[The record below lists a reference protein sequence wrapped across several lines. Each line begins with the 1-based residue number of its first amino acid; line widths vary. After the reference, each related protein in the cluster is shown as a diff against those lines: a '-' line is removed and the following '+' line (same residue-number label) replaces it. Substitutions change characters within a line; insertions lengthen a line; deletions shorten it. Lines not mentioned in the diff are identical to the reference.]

1 MRPEQQA
8 LQPSDLAEY
17 ITGNDPNLEFI
28 STIGAGGQGQVHIV
42 LPFLSTKT
50 DI

>member
-1 MRPEQQA
+1 MRPEHLP
-8 LQPSDLAEY
+8 LQPGDLAEY

-42 LPFLSTKT
+42 SPLLSKKT
-50 DI
+50 DM